1 MRTELTPNQI
11 AFHREN
17 GYLVI
22 EDFLT
27 PDELAEWRD
36 AIDEA
41 VAARESKPIQAPR
54 PEDPSSKTDYIVNT
68 FLQVINI
75 WKDSERVRSL
85 VLDERIGRMAAELEG
100 VEGYRMWHDQAL
112 IKRPWDNATTFHF
125 DVPYWSFDS
134 RHAVTIWVA
143 LDDAT
148 LVNGC
153 LYYLPGTHKLT
164 RFEPAYIL
172 PNMKTVF
179 EDYPEFAEIEAVPQP
194 MRAGS
199 CAIQNSMIVHGAAT
213 NMTPRQ
219 RRAMTF
225 NLMPIGSTFNGN
237 QNVLSTEQVA
247 ALKIGEELC
256 DERQNPL
263 IFAAN

>member
-112 IKRPWDNATTFHF
+112 IK
-125 DVPYWSFDS
+125 DVTGSG
-134 RHAVTIWVA
+134 RR
-143 LDDAT
+143 
-148 LVNGC
+148 
-153 LYYLPGTHKLT
+153 LYRTHGKG
-164 RFEPAYIL
+164 YIL
-172 PNMKTVF
+172 VRHGDTHTWAVDDGYFMDQAQEVR
-179 EDYPEFAEIEAVPQP
+179 DGCDLAFAGIFDTEINTQ
-194 MRAGS
+194 
-199 CAIQNSMIVHGAAT
+199 
-213 NMTPRQ
+213 TP
-219 RRAMTF
+219 
-225 NLMPIGSTFNGN
+225 S
-237 QNVLSTEQVA
+237 
-247 ALKIGEELC
+247 
-256 DERQNPL
+256 D
-263 IFAAN
+263 